1 MLIATYTYSFSAGL
15 RSKSYPKSSGDSRQS
30 KSIAVYCV
38 QPWNPLS
45 GYTMLVGGEE
55 WSWRENYMMAED
67 DSGEQEKVLEPRVE
81 VEQTSVGKSK
91 PSDLLDLMSRFLESP
106 GNVLLIQCAP
116 GTGKT
121 TLALELLNQ
130 AKGTRIGPHT
140 ISANKVYVSSRVSSS
155 KLHRHFPGV
164 HEVLDSMSGK
174 EATGSGTRLGGDG
187 RIAGAANIVS
197 RILALKRAK
206 QKGIIVV
213 DSWEGAIANATEEQR
228 NAMETAIFQ
237 DLEESK
243 LSAVVV
249 SESENSPKL
258 DYLVDGIVTLS
269 LSHVEDRAVRSV
281 IVNKLRGF
289 RLHSQGALFS
299 LDGGK
304 FTLLP
309 RVEYHFGQNGS
320 LDPRLLSPVSNTAGS
335 YSTGS
340 PDLDALLD
348 GGVMKGSSLLLDVN
362 SSVSPH
368 SVKLLLDIMAANF
381 INQGG
386 TAFMIPYSIFS
397 SQNEAESLKVY
408 VGDQVLRER
417 VRIAEFNQALPDEK
431 WRVKLTGRLL
441 EDLALF
447 NNAWN
452 ELGAISSARMMKYD
466 FDKTVQ
472 LYGEALGLPG
482 LAEIGAGIRDSG
494 ALSIG
499 VISRPTSLR
508 EELLRAVDYHLKM
521 QTVNGS
527 LLIYAHLWGQTDY

>member
-1 MLIATYTYSFSAGL
+1 
-15 RSKSYPKSSGDSRQS
+15 
-30 KSIAVYCV
+30 
-38 QPWNPLS
+38 
-45 GYTMLVGGEE
+45 
-55 WSWRENYMMAED
+55 MMAED
-67 DSGEQEKVLEPRVE
+67 DSGKEETMLEPRVE
-81 VEQTSVGKSK
+81 VEQTSVGKYRIG
-91 PSDLLDLMSRFLESP
+91 DLLDLMSRFLESP
-106 GNVLLIQCAP
+106 GNVLLIQGAP

-121 TLALELLNQ
+121 TLALELLNK
-130 AKGTRIGPHT
+130 ARGTRIGPHT

-213 DSWEGAIANATEEQR
+213 DSWEGAIANATEERR
-228 NAMETAIFQ
+228 NEMETAIFQ

-243 LSAVVV
+243 LSAVIV

-269 LSHVEDRAVRSV
+269 LSHLEDRTVRSV
-281 IVNKLRGF
+281 VVNKLRGF
-289 RLHSQGALFS
+289 RLHTQGALFS

-320 LDPRLLSPVSNTAGS
+320 LDPRPLSPVRNTEGS
-335 YSTGS
+335 YSTGTA
-340 PDLDALLD
+340 DLDALLD
-348 GGVMKGSSLLLDVN
+348 GGVRRGSSLLLDVN
-362 SSVSPH
+362 STVSPH

-386 TAFMIPYSIFS
+386 TAFIIPYSIFS
-397 SQNEAESLKVY
+397 SQNEAESLKAY
-408 VGDQVLRER
+408 VGGQVLRER

-431 WRVKLTGRLL
+431 WRVKLT
-441 EDLALF
+441 
-447 NNAWN
+447 
-452 ELGAISSARMMKYD
+452 
-466 FDKTVQ
+466 
-472 LYGEALGLPG
+472 
-482 LAEIGAGIRDSG
+482 
-494 ALSIG
+494 
-499 VISRPTSLR
+499 
-508 EELLRAVDYHLKM
+508 
-521 QTVNGS
+521 
-527 LLIYAHLWGQTDY
+527 

>member
-1 MLIATYTYSFSAGL
+1 MFS
-15 RSKSYPKSSGDSRQS
+15 
-30 KSIAVYCV
+30 CV

-45 GYTMLVGGEE
+45 GYTKLVAREAP
-55 WSWRENYMMAED
+55 SRRENMLAED
-67 DSGEQEKVLEPRVE
+67 VSGEDGTALEPQIEAGQVGVE
-81 VEQTSVGKSK
+81 KSK

-106 GNVLLIQCAP
+106 GNVLLIQGAP

-121 TLALELLNQ
+121 TLALELLNK
-130 AKGTRIGPHT
+130 ARGTRIGPHT

-174 EATGSGTRLGGDG
+174 EAAGSETRLGGDS
-187 RIAGAANIVS
+187 RIAGAANIVG
-197 RILALKRAK
+197 RILTLKRAK

-213 DSWEGAIANATEEQR
+213 DSWEGVIANATEEPR
-228 NAMETAIFQ
+228 NSMETAIFQ

-243 LSAVVV
+243 LSAVIV

-269 LSHVEDRAVRSV
+269 LSHMEDRTVRSV

-320 LDPRLLSPVSNTAGS
+320 LDPKLLSPVSNTEGS

-348 GGVMKGSSLLLDVN
+348 GGV
-362 SSVSPH
+362 
-368 SVKLLLDIMAANF
+368 
-381 INQGG
+381 
-386 TAFMIPYSIFS
+386 
-397 SQNEAESLKVY
+397 
-408 VGDQVLRER
+408 
-417 VRIAEFNQALPDEK
+417 
-431 WRVKLTGRLL
+431 
-441 EDLALF
+441 
-447 NNAWN
+447 
-452 ELGAISSARMMKYD
+452 
-466 FDKTVQ
+466 
-472 LYGEALGLPG
+472 
-482 LAEIGAGIRDSG
+482 
-494 ALSIG
+494 
-499 VISRPTSLR
+499 
-508 EELLRAVDYHLKM
+508 
-521 QTVNGS
+521 
-527 LLIYAHLWGQTDY
+527 

>member
-1 MLIATYTYSFSAGL
+1 
-15 RSKSYPKSSGDSRQS
+15 
-30 KSIAVYCV
+30 
-38 QPWNPLS
+38 
-45 GYTMLVGGEE
+45 MLVAGGES
-55 WSWRENYMMAED
+55 SWRDNNMMAED
-67 DSGEQEKVLEPRVE
+67 DSGEEGIALEPRFE
-81 VEQTSVGKSK
+81 VELTSVEKSR
-91 PSDLLDLMSRFLESP
+91 PSNLLDLMSRFLESP
-106 GNVLLIQCAP
+106 GNVLLIQGAP

-121 TLALELLNQ
+121 TLALELLNK

-164 HEVLDSMSGK
+164 HEVLDSMAGK

-213 DSWEGAIANATEEQR
+213 DSWEGAVANATEERR
-228 NAMETAIFQ
+228 NEMETAIFQ

-243 LSAVVV
+243 LSAVIV

-269 LSHVEDRAVRSV
+269 LSHLEDRTVRSV

-289 RLHSQGALFS
+289 RLHAQGALFS

-304 FTLLP
+304 FALLP

-320 LDPRLLSPVSNTAGS
+320 LDPKLISPVRNTEGA

-348 GGVMKGSSLLLDVN
+348 GGVRKGSSLLLDVN
-362 SSVSPH
+362 STVSPH

-381 INQGG
+381 VNQGG
-386 TAFMIPYSIFS
+386 AAFIIPYSIFS
-397 SQNEAESLKVY
+397 SQNEAESLNAF

-431 WRVKLTGRLL
+431 WRVKLSGKLT
-441 EDLALF
+441 EDLASF
-447 NNAWN
+447 NDAWN
-452 ELGAISSARMMKYD
+452 KLGAISSARMMKYD

-499 VISRPTSLR
+499 VISRPTSFR

-527 LLIYAHLWGQTDY
+527 LLIYGVKPITNVHSVRFGFERGYPRLSLTEIV

>member
-1 MLIATYTYSFSAGL
+1 
-15 RSKSYPKSSGDSRQS
+15 
-30 KSIAVYCV
+30 
-38 QPWNPLS
+38 
-45 GYTMLVGGEE
+45 MLVAGGEP
-55 WSWRENYMMAED
+55 SRRENMMAED
-67 DSGEQEKVLEPRVE
+67 VSGEEETALEPQVE
-81 VEQTSVGKSK
+81 AEQIGVEKSELG
-91 PSDLLDLMSRFLESP
+91 DLLDLMSRFLESP
-106 GNVLLIQCAP
+106 GNVLLIQGAP

-121 TLALELLNQ
+121 TLALELLNEV
-130 AKGTRIGPHT
+130 KGTRIGPHT
-140 ISANKVYVSSRVSSS
+140 VSPNKVYVSSRVSSS
-155 KLHRHFPGV
+155 KLRRHFPGV
-164 HEVLDSMSGK
+164 REVLDSMSGK
-174 EATGSGTRLGGDG
+174 EATDG
-187 RIAGAANIVS
+187 RTRTGGSNRNGGAANIVD

-206 QKGIIVV
+206 QKGIIIV
-213 DSWEGAIANATEEQR
+213 DSWEGAVTNVTEEER
-228 NAMETAIFQ
+228 RALETAIFQ
-237 DLEESK
+237 DLDESK
-243 LSAVVV
+243 LSAVIV

-269 LSHVEDRAVRSV
+269 LSHLEDRTVRSV

-320 LDPRLLSPVSNTAGS
+320 LDPRPLSPVRNTEGS

-348 GGVMKGSSLLLDVN
+348 GGVRKGSSLLLDVN
-362 SSVSPH
+362 STVSPH

-386 TAFMIPYSIFS
+386 TAFIIPYSIFS
-397 SQNEAESLKVY
+397 SQNEAESLKAY
-408 VGDQVLRER
+408 VGDQVLREK

-431 WRVKLTGRLL
+431 WRVKLSGKLT
-441 EDLALF
+441 EDLASF

-499 VISRPTSLR
+499 VISRPTSFR

-527 LLIYAHLWGQTDY
+527 LLIYGVKPITNVHGVRFGFERGYPRLSLTEIV